1 MDIGLPNIIS
11 LVLRIRDIFQDI
23 GNTDDISVNKINNLE
38 IKMIIDLY
46 GEKGLVFQVLAT
58 GFKEAHLQDKLKFD
72 VVRTKDVGS
81 KFKEAVKKLY
91 NAKYLDDSDM
101 IIRFA
106 EIVKHQEEEPKD
118 EETSDEET
126 KDVNTDEV
134 KTDGEEEKKEETSDE
149 TKEEVNEA
157 ETSAS
162 GADLKKKITD
172 TVKRCLFQEDTDK
185 VEIMDLEGYLEG
197 YNVYFVK
204 VSLKNDSE
212 NTEA

>member
-1 MDIGLPNIIS
+1 
-11 LVLRIRDIFQDI
+11 
-23 GNTDDISVNKINNLE
+23 
-38 IKMIIDLY
+38 MILDLY
-46 GEKGLVFQVLAT
+46 GERGLVFQVLAT

-101 IIRFA
+101 VIRFA

-134 KTDGEEEKKEETSDE
+134 KSDNKEEKKDETSDE
-149 TKEEVNEA
+149 TKEDVNEA

-162 GADLKKKITD
+162 GADLKKKIAD

-212 NTEA
+212 NTEK

>member
-1 MDIGLPNIIS
+1 
-11 LVLRIRDIFQDI
+11 
-23 GNTDDISVNKINNLE
+23 
-38 IKMIIDLY
+38 MILDLY

-72 VVRTKDVGS
+72 VIRTKDVGS

-101 IIRFA
+101 VIRFA

-134 KTDGEEEKKEETSDE
+134 KSDGEEEKKDE
-149 TKEEVNEA
+149 NKEEVNEA

-162 GADLKKKITD
+162 GAGLKKKIAD
-172 TVKRCLFQEDTDK
+172 TVKRCLFQEDNDEDNDKEDNNK
-185 VEIMDLEGYLEG
+185 VEIMGLEGYLEG

-212 NTEA
+212 NTEK

>member
-1 MDIGLPNIIS
+1 M
-11 LVLRIRDIFQDI
+11 IF
-23 GNTDDISVNKINNLE
+23 SVNKINNLE

-72 VVRTKDVGS
+72 VVRTKDIGS

-101 IIRFA
+101 VIRFA

-134 KTDGEEEKKEETSDE
+134 KSDSEEEKKDETSDE

-185 VEIMDLEGYLEG
+185 VELMDLEGYLEG